1 MFGVVLGHAP
11 EDSHVTHP
19 YFHNDLGNFEA
30 RGGTV
35 TIGGLNHSPSM
46 TNAFKAHGNSA
57 SWNNSSYSGSTMTVT
72 LTTLPK
78 NLNYGGY
85 IGISFGNS
93 SWAPASCKI
102 EISTDGGSTWT
113 TRLNDSSSKTIY
125 FTSTGT
131 GGTSLNAIRF
141 TIGQAV
147 VTSSIRVTN
156 IWAYN
161 YNSNGMHNYFIDK
174 AGDTLY
180 GELSFN
186 DADTKLLE
194 GGGNR
199 IKVQTNHG
207 YVEVGAGNAA
217 HAHFITDRPSYY
229 FDKEVKVD
237 TGIIGSYNEDLVLRR
252 AGSTANQITL
262 GTAGVTFATG
272 YTLSMSG
279 TISSTVADKAFWAN
293 NASTYVQVGPNGGGA
308 AGTFGAHRLT
318 TNSGLDYT
326 TYIGYDCYYS
336 DTTQKWKALRTS
348 LGRKWKT
355 NFGGYHQNR
364 FTISTYDGG
373 GTSGSSLSAG
383 WLEADWEEKFGVD
396 ATGVVDIAN
405 SLRIGTTTV
414 IDSSRNLTNIGTIS
428 SGAITSSGNMSLTGE
443 LAITKSTSLHSLIFG
458 NRDDFA
464 DSSSD
469 SLIWI
474 TSGNGTFKNGQGAH
488 LVFEGRKDNRSFYFK
503 VGNVTAPQHIMH
515 SNGHV
520 GFGTGDIVPTDRV
533 HVDGTLRADSY
544 KIGVNTVIDSSRNLT
559 NIGTISSGAITA
571 TGTSSFGRILSSD
584 RMHVTAGHST
594 ARFQLEYQHS
604 GTDHV
609 NNADVLIWASEPGI
623 SYNGGGF
630 GINIHES
637 GQYYGRADDNKSY
650 GVYMRMGPSNG
661 NTEFWTTT
669 GSRGTAAGQGT
680 KHVTIEP
687 DGDLFLHD
695 GDMYLGSTKVFDNAT
710 RNLQSIGT
718 ISSGNIASGSI
729 AAGGAISS
737 TSVIGNLVT
746 GSQGQQMEKGDD
758 NVTTLR
764 FDANR
769 WRLYAGAN
777 AGETITAKENGN
789 VGINQSDPSV
799 KLDVNGDAGF
809 TQKVGIGTTTFTNA
823 LNSRALVIGSAFTT
837 SSASLFVDGFSRF
850 KGDLYLSKTSS
861 PGNYF
866 GISYANEKLTLTKAG
881 SALAAIDAP
890 DGYYLGT
897 TQVIDASRNLKNIA
911 KFDTVLVPRTFAIP
925 STGSNTNQ
933 WVYIGRATGLSQSGS
948 SVSVRLR
955 LNNGYNASNAQNMEG
970 YFRFKTSNGGSEQS
984 GFYGD
989 AQLYRF
995 GQNTAALQQLKVVQ
1009 ASTTEYR
1016 FYILV
1021 TSFTGSNSN
1030 YTVEQSSGSW
1040 ENVGTY
1046 SGTAPTG
1053 TLITAD
1059 PARMFVSGFAQND
1072 SLNLGTGS
1080 LSSAAITTS
1089 GNISLSGDLQIGGTS
1104 VIGSGRELQ
1113 NIVKLKTNDGTAT
1126 APSHTFTSDTNTG
1139 MFSGG
1144 ADVLKLTA
1152 GGVTGITINSDT
1164 VALIRDNV
1172 NVKDYL
1178 RHYGDTDTHFR
1189 FTTDRIRMVA
1199 GNVTFMDATEGTTDY
1214 LRFPTRAVTI
1224 GNNTAPNACL
1234 TIEQNS
1240 TTTPA
1245 DGGGSA
1251 GEAHLRIDN
1260 ANTTAS
1266 ASSVIAFNA
1275 DDAGGNTRHGAG
1287 IQFKKASNWGNA
1299 SNSYP
1304 GELYFWTRPSSGNQ
1318 VAAQKLDKDGNAIFK
1333 GNVTAYGSLSDRR
1346 LKKNIENITDAT
1358 VKVQKLNGVTFDY
1371 KKDGK
1376 RATGLIAQD
1385 LKQVLPEA
1393 VYTSNDMETGEEHLA
1408 IHYGNVVG
1416 LLVEAIKELKQEIE
1430 DLKNGNN
1437 KDD

>member
-1 MFGVVLGHAP
+1 
-11 EDSHVTHP
+11 
-19 YFHNDLGNFEA
+19 
-30 RGGTV
+30 
-35 TIGGLNHSPSM
+35 
-46 TNAFKAHGNSA
+46 
-57 SWNNSSYSGSTMTVT
+57 
-72 LTTLPK
+72 
-78 NLNYGGY
+78 
-85 IGISFGNS
+85 
-93 SWAPASCKI
+93 
-102 EISTDGGSTWT
+102 
-113 TRLNDSSSKTIY
+113 
-125 FTSTGT
+125 
-131 GGTSLNAIRF
+131 
-141 TIGQAV
+141 
-147 VTSSIRVTN
+147 
-156 IWAYN
+156 
-161 YNSNGMHNYFIDK
+161 MHNYFIDK

-186 DADTKLLE
+186 DSYTKLLE
-194 GGGNR
+194 GVDNR
-199 IKVQTNHG
+199 IKIQTNNG
-207 YVEVGAGNAA
+207 YVEVGAGNTS

-229 FDKEVKVD
+229 FNKEIKVD
-237 TGIIGSYNEDLVLRR
+237 TGVVGSYDEDLVLRR
-252 AGSTANQITL
+252 AGNTSDQITL
-262 GTAGVTFATG
+262 GTSGVTFASNYSLSSGVITAEGTSGGENLG
-272 YTLSMSG
+272 YASNFAASSAGIQLTLERKDSSAGWGGIGADDTYCFQAFGGSG
-279 TISSTVADKAFWAN
+279 GVTRRFAIGQSGNANLLSGDYQINGTTVIDSSRNATNIGSISAAGQIYTTVADKAFWAN
-293 NASTYVQVGPNGGGA
+293 NTSTYVQVGANSGGA

-336 DTTQKWKALRTS
+336 DTTQKWQALRTN

-383 WLEADWEEKFGVD
+383 WLEADWEEKFGVS

-414 IDSSRNLTNIGTIS
+414 IDI
-428 SGAITSSGNMSLTGE
+428 
-443 LAITKSTSLHSLIFG
+443 
-458 NRDDFA
+458 
-464 DSSSD
+464 
-469 SLIWI
+469 
-474 TSGNGTFKNGQGAH
+474 
-488 LVFEGRKDNRSFYFK
+488 
-503 VGNVTAPQHIMH
+503 
-515 SNGHV
+515 
-520 GFGTGDIVPTDRV
+520 
-533 HVDGTLRADSY
+533 
-544 KIGVNTVIDSSRNLT
+544 SRNLT

-571 TGTSSFGRILSSD
+571 TGSSYFGSTGSNDDQYIRGNTNVGLRIQANAQGTGGADGMRVGINEVHAFVWQFENKPLSFGTNNTQKATILQNGNMGINIPSPSQKLHVGGRILSTD
-584 RMHVTAGHST
+584 RMHVNAGHST

-669 GSRGTAAGQGT
+669 GSRGTSGGQGT

-718 ISSGNIASGSI
+718 ISSGNISSGSI
-729 AAGGAISS
+729 AAGGGISS
-737 TSVIGNLVT
+737 TSNIGNLVT
-746 GSQGQQMEKGDD
+746 GSQGQQMERGDD
-758 NVTTLR
+758 NATTLR

-769 WRLYAGAN
+769 WRLWAGAD
-777 AGETITAKENGN
+777 AGEIITAKENGN

-823 LNSRALVIGSAFTT
+823 LNSRALVIGSAFTG

-866 GISYANEKLTLTKAG
+866 GISYANEKLTLTKNG

-970 YFRFKTSNGGSEQS
+970 YFRFKTSNGGSNQS

-995 GQNTAALQQLKVVQ
+995 GQNTGALQQLKVVQ

-1199 GNVTFMDATEGTTDY
+1199 GNVTFIDAVEGTTDY

-1299 SNSYP
+1299 SGSYP

-1358 VKVQKLNGVTFDY
+1358 AKVQKLNGVTFDY
-1371 KKDGK
+1371 KRDGK

-1385 LKQVLPEA
+1385 LEQVLPEA

-1430 DLKNGNN
+1430 DLKNGDN